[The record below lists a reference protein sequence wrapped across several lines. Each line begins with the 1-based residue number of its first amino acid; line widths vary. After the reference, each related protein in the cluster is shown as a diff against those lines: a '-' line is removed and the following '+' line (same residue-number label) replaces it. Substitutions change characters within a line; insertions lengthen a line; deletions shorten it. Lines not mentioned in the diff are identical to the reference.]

1 MHLLNRK
8 KEANRYSIFGTAL
21 NRSRSLRSLERPIWG
36 KDAPSL
42 GIRASRTKLFKKL
55 KIGKGEVAVLDE
67 HGKSQIADL
76 I

>member
-8 KEANRYSIFGTAL
+8 KEANRYSIFGTAM
-21 NRSRSLRSLERPIWG
+21 NRSHSLRSLERPIWG
-36 KDAPSL
+36 KDAPFIGL
-42 GIRASRTKLFKKL
+42 RASRLKLFRKL

-67 HGKSQIADL
+67 HGKRQIADL